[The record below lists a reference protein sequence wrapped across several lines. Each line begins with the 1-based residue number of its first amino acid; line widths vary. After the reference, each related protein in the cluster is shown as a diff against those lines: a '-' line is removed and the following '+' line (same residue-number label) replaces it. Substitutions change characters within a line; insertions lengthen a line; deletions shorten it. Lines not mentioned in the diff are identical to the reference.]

1 MCGNLFFPVCSLGIY
16 FSYALMRLCNL
27 SDPLLHV
34 SDNCNTSTTEA
45 EIEDYV
51 MHISDISLVIL
62 SCYSFFLN
70 MCS

>member
-1 MCGNLFFPVCSLGIY
+1 
-16 FSYALMRLCNL
+16 MRLCNL

-70 MCS
+70 MCSWWL